1 MQTSPWLNTSLSF
14 EERAKLLVK
23 EMTTSEKLSQIPQRN
38 EGILRFNMKPY
49 VWWNEALHGLA
60 RSGAATVFPQAI
72 AMAATFDPKGV
83 EKMGE
88 IIAKEGR
95 ARHHESQRQGD
106 HGTYKGLTYW
116 SPNVNIFRDP
126 RWGRG
131 HETYGEDPY
140 LTAQLGVAYTK
151 GLQGDHPK
159 FLKAV
164 STPKHF
170 AVHSGPEATRLSFD
184 AVVDERD
191 LRETYLP
198 AFKACFDAGAKS
210 VMTAYNAINGEPCS
224 TNSYLVNDI
233 LRKEWGFDG
242 AVVTD
247 AGAGEA
253 LAEEHKTVSNLAE
266 AIAKEINMG
275 IDVAVGFEGDVPSA
289 VQEAYDKGLFQ
300 DHAIDRAVY
309 NQLLMKFR
317 LGFFDSDD
325 SVPMTDT
332 PYTVIECEEHCRE
345 SLEASRK
352 SLVLLRNQKE
362 LLPLSGSEISNIA
375 VIGPNAD
382 SKDVLLGNY
391 FGTPTRSSTI
401 LQGVLDRAP
410 ETCRVWH
417 ARGCEHLA
425 PRTEMCAEDHDRYAE
440 AVSVAQLSDVV
451 VLCLGL
457 NPSIEGE
464 AGDAFNAEAGGD
476 KTGIELPEVQEE
488 LVRKILAT
496 GKPVIALMVTG
507 SNVVSPSL
515 EKSGSTLV
523 QAFYPGAHGGQAI
536 AELLFGDFAPSGRLP
551 VTFYQSTEDLPD
563 FDDYAMDNR
572 TYRFYKGR
580 PVFPFGFGLSTTTF
594 EYSNQHVDENGEH
607 IAVTVDITNT
617 GERAGEEIA
626 QLYLSLED
634 RERTPIYQLAGIQ
647 RIHLEPQESQSVK
660 FNLCKDDF
668 LMVVKDGSTRLC
680 EGAVTVHLGGTQ
692 PDEVSK
698 MLCNSNHLSLKL
710 NSVS

>member
-1 MQTSPWLNTSLSF
+1 MSM
-14 EERAKLLVK
+14 K
-23 EMTTSEKLSQIPQRN
+23 EKLSQIPQRN
-38 EGILRFNMKPY
+38 EAIPRLGMKPY

-72 AMAATFDPKGV
+72 AMAATFDPTRV

-88 IIAKEGR
+88 IIATEGR
-95 ARHHESQRQGD
+95 ARHHESSRQGD
-106 HGTYKGLTYW
+106 RGTYKGLTYW

-159 FLKAV
+159 FLKAI

-170 AVHSGPEATRLSFD
+170 AVHSGPEATRLSFN

-198 AFKACFDAGAKS
+198 AFKACFEAGAQS

-233 LRKEWGFDG
+233 LRKEWGFSG

-253 LAEEHKTVSNLAE
+253 LADEHKTVSNLAE

-289 VQEAYDKGLFQ
+289 VQEAYSQGLF
-300 DHAIDRAVY
+300 DENAIDRAIF
-309 NQLLMKFR
+309 NQLLIKFK
-317 LGFFDSDD
+317 LGFFDPEET
-325 SVPMTDT
+325 VPMTDA
-332 PYTVIECEEHCRE
+332 PYTVIECKEHLQE
-345 SLEASRK
+345 ALDASRR
-352 SLVLLRNQKE
+352 SLVLLRNQNHQ
-362 LLPLSGSEISNIA
+362 LPLDESKISNIA
-375 VIGPNAD
+375 VMGPNAD

-391 FGTPTRSSTI
+391 FGTPTRSTTI
-401 LQGVLDRAP
+401 LQGILDRAP
-410 ETCRVWH
+410 ENCRVWH
-417 ARGCEHLA
+417 ARGSEHLSS
-425 PRTEMCAEDHDRYAE
+425 RTEMCAEDNDRYAE

-476 KTGIELPEVQEE
+476 KTRIELPDAQEE
-488 LVRKILAT
+488 LVKRVLET

-507 SNVVSPSL
+507 SNVISPAL
-515 EKSGSTLV
+515 EKAGTSLV
-523 QAFYPGAHGGQAI
+523 QVFYPGAQGGQAV
-536 AELLFGDFAPSGRLP
+536 AELLFGDFSPSGRLP
-551 VTFYQSTEDLPD
+551 VTFYRTTHDLPS
-563 FDDYAMDNR
+563 FEDYAMENR
-572 TYRFYKGR
+572 TYRFYQGQ
-580 PVFPFGFGLSTTTF
+580 PAFPFGFGLSTTTY
-594 EYSNQHVDENGEH
+594 EYSNLKLDQYEDTYRVSVD
-607 IAVTVDITNT
+607 VTNT
-617 GERAGEEIA
+617 GKTVGEEVA
-626 QLYLSLED
+626 QLYLKLD
-634 RERTPIYQLAGIQ
+634 DPERTPTFQLSGVQ
-647 RIHLEPQESQSVK
+647 RVHLETQETK
-660 FNLCKDDF
+660 NIHFNVPHSALE
-668 LMVVKDGSTRLC
+668 VVLKDGSSRLC
-680 EGAVTVHLGGTQ
+680 KGKVTLHLGGTQ
-692 PDEVSK
+692 PDQVSK
-698 MLCNSNHLSLKL
+698 KLSPTNH
-710 NSVS
+710 VSMSIHHKK